1 MCLPPCSSAPRSAP
15 MRIPRT
21 PASSSGRPTAAS
33 RCTPPRTRR
42 SSGWSPGRTSSV
54 DPHRDGEVAL
64 VAVVAHASCLA
75 RGGRTYYTAPIQRL
89 RSTTGQRRRKPARV
103 GGVARDS
110 ASARADAGL
119 DAGGRADRGVVHCA
133 NVRPACPD
141 PAVAAGGSLG
151 NDVPLG
157 RLFAAAAAA
166 GAESA
171 VVGDLQPAV
180 EAGFLTVDGDRIWF
194 GHRLVAA
201 AIYQS
206 STIADRLAMQ
216 PRCRMRS
223 APTTIDGCGTLKR
236 LLQFILRAARRQP
249 ARDSRSGVSQPLVR
263 APSNCMIRRNSPARM
278 SSTYATP
285 LGPPAISP

>member
-1 MCLPPCSSAPRSAP
+1 MELPATLHQPGPTPDWMPVGELIVASFTARMSDLPAP
-15 MRIPRT
+15 
-21 PASSSGRPTAAS
+21 
-33 RCTPPRTRR
+33 TRR
-42 SSGWSPGRTSSV
+42 
-54 DPHRDGEVAL
+54 L
-64 VAVVAHASCLA
+64 LLA
-75 RGGRTYYTAPIQRL
+75 
-89 RSTTGQRRRKPARV
+89 
-103 GGVARDS
+103 
-110 ASARADAGL
+110 
-119 DAGGRADRGVVHCA
+119 
-133 NVRPACPD
+133 
-141 PAVAAGGSLG
+141 AALG

-180 EAGFLTVDGDRIWF
+180 EEGFLTVAGDRIWF

-249 ARDSRSGVSQPLVR
+249 ARDSRSGVSSPMVR

-285 LGPPAISP
+285 LGPPAISPYRSARPIRQPLGSTGHRSGDVDAGANPTVDQDLHLGPQSRTDVGDHGDRCDRSVELPSTVVGQNHRIGAQLDGQLRIRNGAHTFHGTDRTRNCYLAH